1 VSTAFQGKG
10 TATAAERLRDGFLRW
25 QCRVRQMAMREA
37 MGRPD
42 DAIMPMV
49 TLPGSGEPMG
59 RIVTVLSRNW
69 AHSRTPELQHLYRQT
84 NDPAQRREK
93 ALALFSAGYY
103 QQAKEF
109 SDTLTATFVPGSPG
123 AEALLAAGRCRLGFD
138 AYSQRFD
145 LDCAVRRLEP
155 AHPLYQA
162 TWWHNRLLNPD
173 LHPDTVILAFRP
185 DWESST

>member
-1 VSTAFQGKG
+1 
-10 TATAAERLRDGFLRW
+10 L
-25 QCRVRQMAMREA
+25 
-37 MGRPD
+37 
-42 DAIMPMV
+42 
-49 TLPGSGEPMG
+49 
-59 RIVTVLSRNW
+59 
-69 AHSRTPELQHLYRQT
+69 
-84 NDPAQRREK
+84 
-93 ALALFSAGYY
+93 SAGYY

-162 TWWHNRLLNPD
+162 TWWHNRLFNPD

-185 DWESST
+185 DWESSA